1 MNAMTKT
8 IETTMTPEQINAEN
22 AQSVLAALNELARTY
37 EEYTAHRNA
46 HPGQPE
52 LLFPARFIA
61 LLQSTTTVFGEGLE
75 HFNLHK

>member
-1 MNAMTKT
+1 MSTATQT
-8 IETTMTPEQINAEN
+8 ETPEQTNAKN
-22 AQSVLAALNELARTY
+22 ACDVFEALTGLRDSY
-37 EEYTAHRNA
+37 ERYTAHRNA
-46 HPGQPE
+46 NPGQPE